1 MDTPLP
7 LAPRHRGL
15 RRSLLVVA
23 AVLLLLAAGLAI
35 AQRHLKGVLL
45 HALAARTGHVIRV
58 DGAFQ
63 EHFLSLHPSITAT
76 QVSIDNP
83 PWMPAGV
90 TAQFAAVSVG
100 LEWQAS
106 LHPLGLRRLELQG
119 ATLHLL
125 RDASGQANWRAH
137 PGGPGKGPPLIRS
150 LSVSNAHVE
159 FHDERRHL
167 QFTGIVSA
175 GDAGGGAAPKLR
187 VDGSGQLNG
196 RTVSFDI
203 TGDPLA
209 TARRDHPYDFALE
222 EHSGGDRL
230 SLRGAITQPFDLRV
244 LQGSFE
250 AAGPD
255 LKDLYFLVGIKLP
268 ETGAYRLSG
277 RLDRQGLRFVFSDVL
292 ASFGE
297 SAVKA
302 NLSTDDSGER
312 PRLEGELSSERL
324 RLADIGAQASG
335 RAPEPAANPGLRF
348 TQTPFR
354 LDGIERTDA
363 LVRFRVRELQ
373 LRRESIRAVSGVVSL
388 DHAVL
393 SIELSKAALGEGT
406 LSGTARFD
414 ASRKVPR
421 GELNLSVTDL
431 PLEQFKGKSGEP
443 PFTGLLSGRAR
454 LSGEGKSPHELAATA
469 NGTITAVI
477 PHGAMRASIAELAAL
492 ELNGA
497 LGALFKDRKE
507 TAMHCGVAS
516 FDAHDGLVTT
526 HIFVIDTD
534 KVLITGT
541 GTIQMDSEALD
552 LALHGQPKK
561 AGLALHS
568 AISINGTLVHPQA
581 RLGGHGGVAQSGAAV
596 ALGVILT
603 PIAAV
608 LGFVNP
614 GLARDA
620 DCASLIA
627 QAGAAAQAPVPHGEQ
642 PTK

>member
-7 LAPRHRGL
+7 DMRRHRWL
-15 RRSLLVVA
+15 RRSLLILG
-23 AVLLLLAAGLAI
+23 AVLVLLTAGLAI
-35 AQRHLKGVLL
+35 AERHLKGVLL
-45 HALAARTGHVIRV
+45 HALTARTGHVIRV

-63 EHFLSLHPSITAT
+63 AHLLSLRPSITAS
-76 QVSIDNP
+76 QVSIGNP
-83 PWMPAGV
+83 PWMPAGM
-90 TAQFAAVSVG
+90 TAQLATVAVG

-106 LHPLGLRRLELQG
+106 LHPLGIRHLELQG

-137 PGGPGKGPPLIRS
+137 PGGPGKGPPLIKS
-150 LSVSNAHVE
+150 LSMSDARVE
-159 FHDERRHL
+159 FRDERRHL

-175 GDAGGGAAPKLR
+175 GDAGEGATPELR
-187 VDGSGQLNG
+187 VDGAGQLNG
-196 RTVSFDI
+196 RPFSFDV
-203 TGDPLA
+203 TGDSLA
-209 TARRDHPYDFALE
+209 TVRRDHPYDFVLQ
-222 EHSGGDRL
+222 EHSGSDRL

-244 LQGSFE
+244 LQGSFD

-255 LKDLYFLVGIKLP
+255 LENLYFLVGIRLP
-268 ETGAYRLSG
+268 ETGPYQLSG
-277 RLDRQGLRFVFSDVL
+277 RLARQGMRFAFSDVR

-297 SAVKA
+297 SEVKGS
-302 NLSTDDSGER
+302 LSTDDSSGR

-335 RAPEPAANPGLRF
+335 RAPEPSANPGLRF
-348 TQTPFR
+348 AQTPFH

-363 LVRFRVRELQ
+363 LVSFRVRELQ
-373 LRRESIRAVSGVVSL
+373 LTRESIRSLSGVVSL

-406 LSGTARFD
+406 VSGSARFD

-421 GELNLSVTDL
+421 GELSLSVTDV
-431 PLEQFKGKSGEP
+431 PLEQFKGKGGGEP

-477 PHGAMRASIAELAAL
+477 PHGAMRTSIADLAAL
-492 ELNGA
+492 DLTGA
-497 LGALFKDRKE
+497 LGAVLKDRKE
-507 TAMHCGVAS
+507 TAMHCGVAG

-534 KVLITGT
+534 EVLITGT
-541 GTIQMDSEALD
+541 GTLHMDSETLD
-552 LALHGQPKK
+552 LALHGRPKK
-561 AGLALHS
+561 AGLALRS
-568 AISINGTLVHPQA
+568 AISINGTLMHPQA
-581 RLGGHGGVAQSGAAV
+581 HLGGHGAAAQSGAA
-596 ALGVILT
+596 ALSVILT

-627 QAGAAAQAPVPHGEQ
+627 QASAAAGAPVLHGEQ
-642 PTK
+642 PAK

>member
-1 MDTPLP
+1 V
-7 LAPRHRGL
+7 G
-15 RRSLLVVA
+15 

-45 HALAARTGHVIRV
+45 HALAARTGHVFKV

-63 EHFLSLHPSITAT
+63 AHFLSLHPSITAS

-90 TAQFAAVSVG
+90 TAQLATITVG
-100 LEWQAS
+100 LEWHAS
-106 LHPLGLRRLELQG
+106 LHPLGIRRLEAQG

-150 LSVSNAHVE
+150 LSMSNAHVD

-175 GDAGGGAAPKLR
+175 GDAGEGEAPRLRIDGA
-187 VDGSGQLNG
+187 GQLNG
-196 RTVSFDI
+196 RTVTFDI
-203 TGDPLA
+203 SGDPLA
-209 TARRDHPYDFALE
+209 TVRRDHPYTFALE
-222 EHSGGDRL
+222 EHSGEDRL
-230 SLRGAITQPFDLRV
+230 SLRGAITQPLDFRV
-244 LQGSFE
+244 LQGSFD

-268 ETGAYRLSG
+268 ETARYRLSG
-277 RLDRQGLRFVFSDVL
+277 RLSRQGMRFVFSDVL

-297 SAVKA
+297 SEVKGTF
-302 NLSTDDSGER
+302 STDDSNER
-312 PRLEGELSSERL
+312 HKLEGDLSSERL

-335 RAPEPAANPGLRF
+335 RAPEPAADAGLRF
-348 TQTPFR
+348 AQTPFH
-354 LDGIERTDA
+354 LDGIERNDA
-363 LVRFRVRELQ
+363 LVRFRVRELE
-373 LRRESIRAVSGVVSL
+373 LTRESMSALSGVVSL

-421 GELNLSVTDL
+421 GELNLIVTDL

-477 PHGAMRASIAELAAL
+477 PHGAMRKSIAELAAL
-492 ELNGA
+492 ELTGA

-516 FDAHDGLVTT
+516 FDAHDGVVTT
-526 HIFVIDTD
+526 RIFVIDTD

-552 LALHGQPKK
+552 LALHGQAKR
-561 AGLALHS
+561 AVLALHS
-568 AISINGTLVHPQA
+568 AILINGTLRHPQA
-581 RLGGHGGVAQSGAAV
+581 HVGGHGGVAQSGAAV

-614 GLARDA
+614 GLTRDA

-627 QAGAAAQAPVPHGEQ
+627 QASAAAQAPVPHGKQ
-642 PTK
+642 PGK